1 MKAFDWVKAEN
12 ELQIIRKLERWS
24 VMSYTKLPAIVCWS
38 MELKNILSINV
49 AEWSVILVG
58 WRI

>member
-12 ELQIIRKLERWS
+12 EFRIIREVVS
-24 VMSYTKLPAIVCWS
+24 NVSYTKLPAIVCWW